1 MSDLQTLIAEANALD
16 LFRPHGAFEVH
27 CGHCLAR
34 LDALG
39 DCASCGLIGRP
50 AAQLEKRAQTDPGA
64 VNKLLASAIEKRRAF
79 KPAGGKAAR

>member
-27 CGHCLAR
+27 CGHCEAR
-34 LDALG
+34 LNALG

-50 AAQLEKRAQTDPGA
+50 AAQLEKRAQTDPRA
-64 VNKLLASAIEKRRAF
+64 VNKLLAGAIEKRRAF